1 MYDTGTKR
9 IQEETW
15 QCGYSHPL
23 GSGRKVW
30 VERNERCY
38 DHVPEI
44 VLSENDDFKHLW
56 DFSIPPDHEI
66 GRQETRFG
74 DHLQERQELSKYGSG
89 KFQRMDREKKRKMRK
104 LKNIKI
110 CLRSSK
116 TVECKD
122 KSDSG
127 GNGGR

>member
-9 IQEETW
+9 VQEETW

-44 VLSENDDFKHLW
+44 VLSENDDYKHLW

-66 GRQETRFG
+66 GARRLDLVIIYKRNKSCQNMEVAIPEDG
-74 DHLQERQELSKYGSG
+74 PG
-89 KFQRMDREKKRKMRK
+89 REKEDEKAEKYQDLFEKFENCRM
-104 LKNIKI
+104 
-110 CLRSSK
+110 
-116 TVECKD
+116 
-122 KSDSG
+122 
-127 GNGGR
+127 